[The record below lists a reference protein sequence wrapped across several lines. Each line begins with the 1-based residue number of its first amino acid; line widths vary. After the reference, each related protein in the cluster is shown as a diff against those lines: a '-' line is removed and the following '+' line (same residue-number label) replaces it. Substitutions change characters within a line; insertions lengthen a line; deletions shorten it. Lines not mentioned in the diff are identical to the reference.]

1 MRFALAGT
9 ARFASWV
16 LRDLVELGRSPV
28 LVISQPDRPR
38 GRGRRSSPPEAVCRA
53 RDVGIDCLQTE
64 DINLPDVLDNLKACR
79 ASTLVVA
86 AFGQIFRRPL
96 LDAVTCLNIHGSVL
110 PKYRGPAPIE
120 RALAA
125 GEPVTGVSIMR
136 VTERVDEG
144 PLAQQIQLSVSL
156 RDDAGS
162 LRRALAFLGA
172 MAVGQVLDAIADG
185 TVAWTEQSGT
195 SSYAPKLSKADWI
208 LDTTAGAR
216 RVHDQVR
223 ALSPYVGAQSILGGL
238 ETKVWRTWPYG
249 QAGLSVLPT
258 AATSVAGV
266 PGSVAAVGERLFLGC
281 GEGAVEVLEIQ
292 PVDRQRMTADAFVR
306 GYGKR
311 LADGSDSTRIR
322 SRGGQGEEG

>member
-9 ARFASWV
+9 PRFASWV

-38 GRGRRSSPPEAVCRA
+38 GRGRRTSSPEAVCLA
-53 RDVGIDCLQTE
+53 RDLGIDCLQTQ
-64 DINLPDVLDNLKACR
+64 DINLPDVLHTLRAR
-79 ASTLVVA
+79 GASTLVVA
-86 AFGQIFRRPL
+86 AFGQIFRQPL
-96 LDAVTCLNIHGSVL
+96 LDSVTCLNIHGSLL

-125 GEPVTGVSIMR
+125 GERVTGVSIMR

-144 PLAQQIQLSVSL
+144 PLAQQVQLSVSL

-172 MAVGQVLDAIADG
+172 MAVGQVLDAVADG
-185 TVAWTEQSGT
+185 TVAWTEQSGV

-208 LDTTAGAR
+208 LDTTAGAS

-223 ALSPYVGAQSILGGL
+223 ALSPYVGAQSILGGVD
-238 ETKVWRTWPYG
+238 TKVWRTWPHG
-249 QAGLSVLPT
+249 QSGLAVLPGG
-258 AATSVAGV
+258 ATSVAGL
-266 PGSVAAVGERLFLGC
+266 PGKVAAVGERLFLGC
-281 GEGAVEVLEIQ
+281 GEGVVEVLEIQ
-292 PVDRQRMTADAFVR
+292 PVDRQRMTAAAFVR

-311 LADGSDSTRIR
+311 LEDGSEATPRR
-322 SRGGQGEEG
+322 SGGGEGEEG